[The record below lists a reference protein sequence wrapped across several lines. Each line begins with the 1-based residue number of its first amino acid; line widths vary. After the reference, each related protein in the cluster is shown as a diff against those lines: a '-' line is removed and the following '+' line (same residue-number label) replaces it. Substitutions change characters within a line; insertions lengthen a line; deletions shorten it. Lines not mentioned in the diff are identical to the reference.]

1 MFCINQNYD
10 YKNLIDPNYGK
21 CQRLKIVNFN
31 NKYSDIF
38 NHLESKTVCHLPLPL
53 LLNEVYNHVYEPYMD
68 SQYYYLFHTHLT
80 TSDNLIKTM
89 NDIIKY
95 LCELFDEKTKAI
107 NNKLKNID
115 TNNLIHD
122 FMDEYNKYITGKN
135 NLRKVL
141 TYMNNQIKFIND
153 NDYCIVDTLSSY
165 YMFINVIHQQYQDK
179 FGYTK
184 YLYNLFGGLIS
195 TGKYTAI
202 IDIIKISNFYTR
214 FAKYLERKNQTEKLL
229 KTSDESLDVYD
240 TSYFT
245 DFMKDIGNDINVINI
260 INEKINMSILHLYN
274 TLDNNILKLV
284 HNIISIINV
293 MDVKSIFEIKYIY
306 NLKQRLLNIFYRGDT
321 VDITKTKKIL
331 GVEIN
336 IAFIFTSVEFKNTL
350 IKMIDDIY
358 IGQVTYGIYSQ
369 VECLFTGDRYK
380 EIDPKKLN
388 RGLFH
393 VVPLSTKWGY
403 SPSLAVLHPKVD
415 VFFNMYKYC
424 YSDIFQHRKLTCNPE
439 ESAATIIMKFES
451 GTYEI
456 ILNLL
461 QLSILFMLE
470 KCEFNAY
477 QIKDS
482 LNINNVTLTNV
493 LRSLLQSKLIRRKEG
508 KLTDMSVPFY
518 MNTEFKSESNKILLF
533 MKYTNELEQ
542 KQQIMIRNKLVK
554 IIHDAKQFISLT
566 EINKLM
572 DNVDK
577 DEIKKIIDNLPMIR
591 KEIVNEKTVYIYDE
605 SDDESSN
612 DEENNNKT
620 NIDETKVELT
630 KTVVDHSSGEMITNM
645 IEQNVELTKTVVDH
659 SSGEMIT
666 NIIEQNVELTKTVVD
681 HSSDEIFK
689 NISEQNVFDHS
700 SDKMIKNIS
709 EQNIEL
715 TKTVVDHS
723 SDEMIKNI
731 IEQKDEKDDMN

>member
-31 NKYSDIF
+31 NKYIDIF

-260 INEKINMSILHLYN
+260 INEKINQYV
-274 TLDNNILKLV
+274 NI
-284 HNIISIINV
+284 
-293 MDVKSIFEIKYIY
+293 
-306 NLKQRLLNIFYRGDT
+306 
-321 VDITKTKKIL
+321 
-331 GVEIN
+331 
-336 IAFIFTSVEFKNTL
+336 TL
-350 IKMIDDIY
+350 I
-358 IGQVTYGIYSQ
+358 
-369 VECLFTGDRYK
+369 
-380 EIDPKKLN
+380 
-388 RGLFH
+388 
-393 VVPLSTKWGY
+393 
-403 SPSLAVLHPKVD
+403 
-415 VFFNMYKYC
+415 
-424 YSDIFQHRKLTCNPE
+424 QHSR
-439 ESAATIIMKFES
+439 
-451 GTYEI
+451 
-456 ILNLL
+456 
-461 QLSILFMLE
+461 
-470 KCEFNAY
+470 
-477 QIKDS
+477 
-482 LNINNVTLTNV
+482 
-493 LRSLLQSKLIRRKEG
+493 
-508 KLTDMSVPFY
+508 
-518 MNTEFKSESNKILLF
+518 
-533 MKYTNELEQ
+533 
-542 KQQIMIRNKLVK
+542 
-554 IIHDAKQFISLT
+554 
-566 EINKLM
+566 
-572 DNVDK
+572 
-577 DEIKKIIDNLPMIR
+577 
-591 KEIVNEKTVYIYDE
+591 
-605 SDDESSN
+605 
-612 DEENNNKT
+612 
-620 NIDETKVELT
+620 
-630 KTVVDHSSGEMITNM
+630 
-645 IEQNVELTKTVVDH
+645 
-659 SSGEMIT
+659 
-666 NIIEQNVELTKTVVD
+666 
-681 HSSDEIFK
+681 
-689 NISEQNVFDHS
+689 
-700 SDKMIKNIS
+700 
-709 EQNIEL
+709 
-715 TKTVVDHS
+715 
-723 SDEMIKNI
+723 
-731 IEQKDEKDDMN
+731 